1 MALIEAIDKERPAHP
16 ETQYDIGYNNGLTMA
31 QAICLRMDAV
41 PVVRC
46 KDCKHWAYTAN
57 GAGDCRNPRFTIPD
71 TVDPTML
78 AHEFCALG
86 ERSTE

>member
-1 MALIEAIDKERPAHP
+1 MDY
-16 ETQYDIGYNNGLTMA
+16 ETEEEYNDDDD
-31 QAICLRMDAV
+31 CD
-41 PVVRC
+41 C

-71 TVDPTML
+71 TVDPMMY

-86 ERSTE
+86 ERENDDKT